1 MHKTIKTKIILFP
14 NDIPWYTAKC
24 NACSEDLFFCECLMI
39 LTSLWTRQPS
49 VGYCVG
55 AWVMIHKSFI
65 RLECTVCS
73 SAQKPVSDHTKLE
86 ITTSTLLFE
95 IHGGLRVPIA
105 APFHFHPPL
114 TTGARFR
121 CQQVSQWVSSL
132 PPKILSNLK
141 QHTLFEMHSFLTK
154 KDSAFLLRCFSL
166 HVHCL

>member
-1 MHKTIKTKIILFP
+1 MHETIESKIILFS
-14 NDIPWYTAKC
+14 NNIPWYIAKC
-24 NACSEDLFFCECLMI
+24 NACSEDLFLMI
-39 LTSLWTRQPS
+39 VTSLWTRQPS

-95 IHGGLRVPIA
+95 IHGGLRVPMA

-121 CQQVSQWVSSL
+121 C
-132 PPKILSNLK
+132 
-141 QHTLFEMHSFLTK
+141 
-154 KDSAFLLRCFSL
+154 
-166 HVHCL
+166 